1 MKDAVVEQMV
11 QTQSADMS
19 SWSASGAWELRSGH
33 LTVTLVDPPALD
45 VDLGPLDSDGY
56 EELVGDLVD
65 AVAIERRYS
74 DVTADLTPYR
84 DYTERR
90 ATR

>member
-1 MKDAVVEQMV
+1 
-11 QTQSADMS
+11 
-19 SWSASGAWELRSGH
+19 
-33 LTVTLVDPPALD
+33 VDPPALD